1 MIKTGSD
8 LGLWRSIRLLL
19 VGLVISLSPPVLA
32 SSAPWQQLR
41 PVGQGEMNWLWFKL
55 YDATFYSHSGRYQPG
70 DYPQA
75 LALTYAR
82 AIVRQDLLS
91 ATAEEWQRLKLG
103 SETQRQQWL
112 RQLAGFWPDVAAGDR
127 LTFYIDGEGKGHFWW
142 QDKPLGT
149 LADPQFS
156 AAFLA
161 IWLADNSRDP
171 ALTRRL
177 RGQS

>member
-1 MIKTGSD
+1 MKQTGPD
-8 LGLWRSIRLLL
+8 LGLWRSIRLLW
-19 VGLVISLSPPVLA
+19 VGLVISLAPPVSA

-41 PVGQGEMNWLWFKL
+41 PVGQGEMSWLWFKL

-75 LALTYAR
+75 LTLTYAR
-82 AIVRQDLLS
+82 AIARQDLLS
-91 ATAEEWQRLKLG
+91 ATAEEWQRLDLG

-112 RQLAGFWPDVAAGDR
+112 RQLAGFWPNVAAGDR